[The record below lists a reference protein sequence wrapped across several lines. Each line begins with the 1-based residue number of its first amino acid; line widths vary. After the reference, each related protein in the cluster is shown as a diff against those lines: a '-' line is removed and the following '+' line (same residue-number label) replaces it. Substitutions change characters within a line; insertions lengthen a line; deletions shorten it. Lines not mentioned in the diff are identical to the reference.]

1 MFAAMQLFTPAMRDD
16 PYPHYAWLRNQ
27 NPIYFDAEH
36 DFWLISRYADV
47 AQALHDPRLLSTR
60 DDALANLK
68 ERGEE
73 DLGLVYDAIAD
84 MTLFCDP
91 PKHARLRA
99 LMQKAFTPRSLA
111 GMQDEIRRM
120 VEELLDPI
128 CARGCCDLINE
139 FAVPLPMYVIS
150 RMLGVRREDRELF
163 LRWTQDFGTFTGKV
177 NTDAVENDRCVRSV
191 REMFAYFERRLEEMR
206 ADPEPC
212 LLSDLAHAEQHGDR
226 LSRAE
231 LLANCVLLL
240 AAGFETTSSLIGNG
254 MLALLLHP
262 EQRRLMIER
271 PEIHAAAVE
280 ELLRYDSS
288 VQFTGRMAATDIEWG
303 GRRIRRGQFVML
315 LMGSANRDE
324 RQYDQPDR
332 LDLLR
337 RENRHLGFGHG
348 IHFCLGAPLA
358 RLEAQVAIPELL
370 RRMPDIKLAAETFRW
385 RDNFSVRGLLEM
397 PVVFDEHKSSPY

>member
-1 MFAAMQLFTPAMRDD
+1 
-16 PYPHYAWLRNQ
+16 
-27 NPIYFDAEH
+27 
-36 DFWLISRYADV
+36 
-47 AQALHDPRLLSTR
+47 
-60 DDALANLK
+60 
-68 ERGEE
+68 
-73 DLGLVYDAIAD
+73 
-84 MTLFCDP
+84 
-91 PKHARLRA
+91 
-99 LMQKAFTPRSLA
+99 
-111 GMQDEIRRM
+111 MQDEIRRM

-303 GRRIRRGQFVML
+303 GRHIRRGQFVML

-397 PVVFDEHKSSPY
+397 PVVFDEHKFSPY